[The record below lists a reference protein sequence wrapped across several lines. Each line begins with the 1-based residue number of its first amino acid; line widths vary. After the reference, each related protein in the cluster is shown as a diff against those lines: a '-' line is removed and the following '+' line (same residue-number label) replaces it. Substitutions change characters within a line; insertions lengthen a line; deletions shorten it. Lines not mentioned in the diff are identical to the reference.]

1 MKSRNSCWKLET
13 GKLVERGKGILDR
26 ELGLSEQEAHL
37 ALEHQSQEKRRPLK
51 QSLRRFILSGAVKR
65 RVIPSD

>member
-37 ALEHQSQEKRRPLK
+37 ALEHQSQEKKRPLK
-51 QSLRRFILSGAVKR
+51 QIGPAIILSCAVKWS
-65 RVIPSD
+65 VIPSD